1 MKRLKEK
8 IAYQDNQDKP
18 TSSTPS
24 PTGDSTTS
32 TSSSIGNST
41 PSTPLHTTRSNDTYV
56 YGVDILAVL
65 AIGVCVF
72 FAYNASQ
79 AKNKKPSMKNNINY
93 QNDAPC
99 FRKIVIINE

>member
-32 TSSSIGNST
+32 NSSSIGNST

-56 YGVDILAVL
+56 YGVDVLAVL
-65 AIGVCVF
+65 AIGVCLF

-79 AKNKKPSMKNNINY
+79 DKNKKT
-93 QNDAPC
+93 
-99 FRKIVIINE
+99 VNEKQHQLPKRCPML